1 MPIACGSGTPWFLDA
16 QTNRE
21 GPTMPAT
28 IITREALE
36 PGIEAEELKQLV
48 RLRLLAGAI
57 RCWREGQV
65 LLTEWN
71 VFGANDDDAEV

>member
-1 MPIACGSGTPWFLDA
+1 
-16 QTNRE
+16 
-21 GPTMPAT
+21 MPAT

-36 PGIEAEELKQLV
+36 SGLEAEDIQQLV

-57 RCWREGQV
+57 RCWREGDL

-71 VFGANDDDAEV
+71 VFGANDDDATI